1 MSFLALPR
9 LARPL
14 LYPRPVSHAH
24 TGGKHREAGLLR
36 LARRLRN
43 DRGAS
48 LVEVL
53 VSSSLLVITIAAVF
67 SSLAYGVNGVESS
80 REASTAVFLA
90 EQRLEQV
97 RAFAVSTA
105 ATQGFINLT
114 SASFAAE
121 AYGSLAGYANFRRT
135 VTVTANAGNADLKLV
150 QVTVAY
156 KPASTKGFGA
166 ETSTTL
172 TTLVSRR

>member
-1 MSFLALPR
+1 MD
-9 LARPL
+9 
-14 LYPRPVSHAH
+14 
-24 TGGKHREAGLLR
+24 
-36 LARRLRN
+36 

-48 LVEVL
+48 LAEVL
-53 VSSSLLVITIAAVF
+53 VSSALLVVTVAAVF

-105 ATQGFINLT
+105 SSQGFGNLT
-114 SASFAAE
+114 TTAFPAE
-121 AYGSLAGYANFRRT
+121 GYGSLTGYASFRRT
-135 VTVTANAGNADLKLV
+135 VTLTPSAGGNPDLILV

-156 KPASTKGFGA
+156 KPSSTRGFGA
-166 ETSTTL
+166 ETTSTL

>member
-1 MSFLALPR
+1 MGF
-9 LARPL
+9 ARIAGQ
-14 LYPRPVSHAH
+14 VSS
-24 TGGKHREAGLLR
+24 E
-36 LARRLRN
+36 
-43 DRGAS
+43 RGTS

-53 VSSSLLVITIAAVF
+53 VSSALLVITVAAVF

-80 REASTAVFLA
+80 TAVFLA
-90 EQRLEQV
+90 EQRLEQI

-105 ATQGFINLT
+105 TTQGFSNLT
-114 SASFAAE
+114 TASFAAE
-121 AYGSLAGYANFRRT
+121 AYGSISGYAHFRRT
-135 VTVTANAGNADLKLV
+135 VTVTDSAGGNADLKLV

-166 ETSTTL
+166 ETTTSL

>member
-1 MSFLALPR
+1 MAIER
-9 LARPL
+9 IAKRM
-14 LYPRPVSHAH
+14 
-24 TGGKHREAGLLR
+24 GNE
-36 LARRLRN
+36 
-43 DRGAS
+43 RGAS

-53 VSSSLLVITIAAVF
+53 VSASLLVITVAAVF

-80 REASTAVFLA
+80 RESSTAVFLA

-105 ATQGFINLT
+105 GTQGFINL
-114 SASFAAE
+114 ASSSFPAE
-121 AYGSLAGYANFRRT
+121 AYGSLSGYANFRRT
-135 VTVTANAGNADLKLV
+135 VSVTANAGGNADLKLV

-156 KPASTKGFGA
+156 KPSSTKGFGA

>member
-1 MSFLALPR
+1 MGFARIAKR
-9 LARPL
+9 L
-14 LYPRPVSHAH
+14 
-24 TGGKHREAGLLR
+24 GNE
-36 LARRLRN
+36 
-43 DRGAS
+43 RGAS

-80 REASTAVFLA
+80 REGSTAVFLA

-105 ATQGFINLT
+105 ATQGFVNLT
-114 SASFAAE
+114 TTSFASE
-121 AYGSLAGYANFRRT
+121 AYGSISGFANFRRS
-135 VTVTANAGNADLKLV
+135 VTITANAGGNADLKLV

-156 KPASTKGFGA
+156 KPASTNGFGA
-166 ETSTTL
+166 ETTSTL
-172 TTLVSRR
+172 TSLVSRR

>member
-1 MSFLALPR
+1 MGFSRIAKR
-9 LARPL
+9 L
-14 LYPRPVSHAH
+14 
-24 TGGKHREAGLLR
+24 GNE
-36 LARRLRN
+36 
-43 DRGAS
+43 RGAS

-80 REASTAVFLA
+80 REGSTAVFLA

-105 ATQGFINLT
+105 ATQGFVNLT
-114 SASFAAE
+114 TASFASE
-121 AYGSLAGYANFRRT
+121 AYGSISGFSTFRRS
-135 VTVTANAGNADLKLV
+135 VTITANAGGNADLKLV

-166 ETSTTL
+166 ETTATL
-172 TTLVSRR
+172 TSLVSRR

>member
-1 MSFLALPR
+1 MS
-9 LARPL
+9 
-14 LYPRPVSHAH
+14 
-24 TGGKHREAGLLR
+24 G
-36 LARRLRN
+36 N
-43 DRGAS
+43 DKGAS

-67 SSLAYGVNGVESS
+67 SSLAYAVNGVESS
-80 REASTAVFLA
+80 RETSTAVFLA

-105 ATQGFINLT
+105 GTQGFTNLT
-114 SASFAAE
+114 TAAFPAE
-121 AYGSLAGYANFRRT
+121 AYGSISGYANFRRS
-135 VTVTANAGNADLKLV
+135 VTITTSAGGNADLTLV

-156 KPASTKGFGA
+156 QPATTRGFGA

-172 TTLVSRR
+172 TSLVSRR

>member
-1 MSFLALPR
+1 MAGRALD
-9 LARPL
+9 
-14 LYPRPVSHAH
+14 
-24 TGGKHREAGLLR
+24 
-36 LARRLRN
+36 

-48 LVEVL
+48 LAEVL
-53 VSSSLLVITIAAVF
+53 VSSALLVLTIAAVF

-80 REASTAVFLA
+80 RESSTAVFLA

-105 ATQGFINLT
+105 ASQGFANLT
-114 SASFAAE
+114 AGAFPAE
-121 AYGSLAGYANFRRT
+121 AYGSLSGYANFRRT
-135 VTVTANAGNADLKLV
+135 VSVTDSPGGNADLKLV

-156 KPASTKGFGA
+156 KPASTKGYGA